1 MQIQVPGTAQI
12 GLAGSLIDVSGF
24 VMEKGMLQGM
34 QDRAEGR
41 YPPAYAEVLG
51 IALWLLALAAGLVGA
66 GTFVTRRD
74 WRLPL
79 AVGLLA
85 VFVLFCLTFIQ
96 PVLWVR
102 VVLVEL
108 YWQAPS
114 GQPSGLAK
122 PGRRTGRLC
131 PGASG
136 IKSSEASCIVAN
148 IPASC

>member
-1 MQIQVPGTAQI
+1 MQIQVPGAAQI
-12 GLAGSLIDVSGF
+12 GLAGSLIDISGF
-24 VMEKGMLQGM
+24 VMEKGMLQGI

-41 YPPAYAEVLG
+41 YPPAYAENLG

-102 VVLVEL
+102 VVLVAL
-108 YWQAPS
+108 
-114 GQPSGLAK
+114 
-122 PGRRTGRLC
+122 
-131 PGASG
+131 
-136 IKSSEASCIVAN
+136 
-148 IPASC
+148 